1 MTRKEQERIEQEH
14 YQAQMQFENFE
25 RELNAARG
33 TINQHAD
40 YLSDLIA
47 HAAKDAPEQNLAR
60 AYAQLAEVVETYEE
74 TITEKQNTLEDLRYE
89 EAKAYR
95 KALEKNEN
103 KSKQTV

>member
-25 RELNAARG
+25 SELNAARE

-47 HAAKDAPEQNLAR
+47 HAAKDAPEQNLAS
-60 AYAQLAEVVETYEE
+60 AYAQLAEVVEAFEE
-74 TITEKQNTLEDLRYE
+74 SITEKQNTLEELRYE

-95 KALEKNEN
+95 KALEKTEN

>member
-25 RELNAARG
+25 SELKAARG
-33 TINQHAD
+33 AINQHAD

-47 HAAKDAPEQNLAR
+47 HAAKDVPEKNLAS
-60 AYAQLAEVVETYEE
+60 AYAQLAEVVETFEE
-74 TITEKQNTLEDLRYE
+74 TITEKQNTLEELRYE
-89 EAKAYR
+89 EATAYR
-95 KALEKNEN
+95 KALEKTEN